1 MLMMNEKRNSVWKP
15 LSCLLLIISLCMP
28 ISTMGGGTP
37 GFPPLPSKRRV
48 ACVAFTCLTSV
59 YAVIYLGVVIIR
71 LHPQIGSE

>member
-1 MLMMNEKRNSVWKP
+1 MEAVIMLVTDYQSMHANFYNGWRNAR
-15 LSCLLLIISLCMP
+15 
-28 ISTMGGGTP
+28 
-37 GFPPLPSKRRV
+37 FPPLPSKRRV